1 MPLIDLTARDLT
13 ILEFVL
19 TDLAEAIDDG
29 DRPDFSAGEVNELLN
44 KVRGAQKPLTTQN
57 PEQG

>member
-1 MPLIDLTARDLT
+1 MPRIDLTNKELT

-29 DRPDFSAGEVNELLN
+29 DRPEFRAGEVNELLN
-44 KVRGAQKPLTTQN
+44 KVRAAQNAPAPAEL
-57 PEQG
+57 